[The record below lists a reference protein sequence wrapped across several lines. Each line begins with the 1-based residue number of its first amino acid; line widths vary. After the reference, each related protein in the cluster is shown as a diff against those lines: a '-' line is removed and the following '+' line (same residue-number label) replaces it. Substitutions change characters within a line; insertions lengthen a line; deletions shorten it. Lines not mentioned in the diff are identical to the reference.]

1 MQRLIFATFFLLTS
15 ILSFAQLKSP
25 DEFFPHRWGAHF
37 TPHHLLVNYYEH
49 AAANSNYVKLERF
62 GYTNEMRPQLLL
74 IVSAPENLARIEAI
88 RENNLR
94 RTGLLS
100 GQPQPEEIA
109 FVWLGFSVHGNETAG
124 AEAAPQVLYELLDP
138 NKAETKAWLKNTV
151 VLIEPVVN
159 PDGFNRYVEWY
170 RRTANVVNNPYPSAM
185 EHLEPWPGGRVN
197 HYLFDLNRDWAWQSQ
212 KESQQRVKVY
222 QQWLPHIVADLH
234 EQGVNEPYYF
244 APAAQPFHKYIT
256 QWQRD
261 FQVDIG
267 KNHAKYF
274 DAEGWLY
281 FTKERFDL
289 LYPSYGDTYP
299 TYTGAIGMTYEQ
311 GGSGRAGR
319 GIIDESGDTL
329 TLLDRVLHHKATA
342 LSTVE
347 VSSKNAA
354 RIVSNFSDFY
364 VKSRNAQ
371 IGEYK
376 TFVIKGT
383 NVPERMR
390 ALCELLDKNKI
401 RYGKAGRPGQLRAW
415 NYQTGREI
423 TLKVEDNDLIISA
436 FQPMSVLAQI
446 LLEPQTA
453 LVDSLTYDI
462 TAWSLPYAYGLE
474 TYASKERFE
483 PQGDYTFPPYSNKL
497 AAVREPYAFIARWNA
512 LQNARFLGALLQK
525 GVKVRFAR
533 EAFTVEGQPWSAG
546 SLVIL
551 AADNRK
557 MPGYEKI
564 VAETAE
570 TFRQEI
576 QAVRTGFVSSG
587 KDFGSDAYTF
597 INVPKVALLGG
608 EGTYANSFGQ
618 TWHFFEQDL
627 GYPVTVVP
635 AGNLARINLDD
646 FNVLIMPDGFYNLND
661 AFSDKLQTWL
671 NGGGRLIALGS
682 ALRSLEDRRG
692 FNLTRYA
699 SDDDK
704 NAAKKAGEKA
714 ELDARFDSY
723 DGQERRYIM
732 EEIPGAIFQ
741 LKMDRSHPLAYGI
754 GDTYYSLKTGATAY
768 QPLKGAWN
776 VGTIGESPMYVG
788 FVGTK
793 ALQEVKNSVVF
804 AVQDKGRGSITYMVD
819 NPLFRSFWEQGKFL
833 FSNALFFSAR

>member
-25 DEFFPHRWGAHF
+25 DDFFPHRWGAHF
-37 TPHHLLVNYYEH
+37 TPHHMLVNYYEH
-49 AAANSNYVKLERF
+49 AAANSNYVKLEHF

-138 NKAETKAWLKNTV
+138 NNAETKAWLKNTV

-170 RRTANVVNNPYPSAM
+170 RRTANVVNNPYPGAM

-347 VSSKNAA
+347 ISSKNAA

-390 ALCELLDKNKI
+390 AFCELLDKNKI

-423 TLKVEDNDLIISA
+423 TLKVEDNDLIVSA
-436 FQPMSVLAQI
+436 FQPLSVLAQI

-497 AAVREPYAFIARWNA
+497 AAVREPYAFVARWNA

-533 EAFTVEGQPWSAG
+533 EAFTVEGQPWSVG

-646 FNVLIMPDGFYNLND
+646 FNVLVMPDGFYNLND
-661 AFSDKLQTWL
+661 AFGDKLQTWL
-671 NGGGRLIALGS
+671 NGGGRLIALGN
-682 ALRSLEDRRG
+682 ALRSLEDQRG

-699 SDDDK
+699 SDEDK

-768 QPLKGAWN
+768 QPLKSTWN

-788 FVGTK
+788 FVGAK

-833 FSNALFFSAR
+833 FSNALFFNAR